1 MPLVTNQEINT
12 GFVNAC
18 LSVVN
23 VAGSALMHLKGEN
36 DTEKAT
42 EAELALEVT
51 VMGACDRL
59 DKILADEARWT
70 LPKNDGHQNY
80 VSIAEQQALNLSLGN
95 DLKGHEVFAAEFNK
109 QLAVARLLDPSTF
122 SQETGIPP
130 AHKSCKTKNSGPSKK
145 SKSSKQA
152 ALPKTSPKS

>member
-36 DTEKAT
+36 DTEKPT

-109 QLAVARLLDPSTF
+109 QLAVARLLDPETF
-122 SQETGIPP
+122 SRETGIP
-130 AHKSCKTKNSGPSKK
+130 KSCKTKNSGPSKK
-145 SKSSKQA
+145 SKSSKRA
-152 ALPKTSPKS
+152 APQKTSPND